1 MCAVEKS
8 GDGRNMTIQALI
20 AMVMQTN
27 NLEPHQ
33 LLEQYKF
40 AEAIYWVYTSDS
52 EDSS

>member
-1 MCAVEKS
+1 MCVCVWS

-20 AMVMQTN
+20 ALVIQTN

-33 LLEQYKF
+33 LLEQHKL